1 MLFDDTIA
9 AISSAIGE
17 GGIGIIRISGN
28 DALKILNKIFVS
40 INNKETL
47 TMKSYTL
54 RYGHIVDPVNH
65 EEIDEVIVS
74 YMKKPN
80 TYTREDIVEIN
91 CHGGMVAVR
100 RILSVVLNQGARL
113 AEPGEYTK
121 RAFLNGRIDLS
132 QAEAVMDLI
141 MAKTDESM
149 KVALEQ
155 SEGKV
160 SRKIKELM
168 DQLIGVLAHIE
179 ATVDYPEDDIEDI
192 VSVKVI
198 EEAKIIISLIN
209 ELVKTASTGRI
220 IREGLNTVIIGKPN
234 VGKSSLLNALI
245 EENKAIVTEIPGT
258 TRDIIEEYIN
268 IEGVPVKIIDTAG
281 IRETGDIV
289 EKIGVEK
296 TKEYV
301 NKSDLI
307 IFMIDGS
314 TELEEEDEEIIR
326 LIKDK
331 KAIIVINKLD
341 LPSAVDMDYIKSK
354 LGLKPII
361 LASVNNEKGIDSIKK
376 EIVNLVYEGK
386 VSTKDICITN
396 VRHIDILIKANES
409 VEDGINTLKNGFPLD
424 MASIEFKNAF
434 LKLGEITGDTTQDDI
449 IDRIFR
455 DFCIGK

>member
-1 MLFDDTIA
+1 MLLDDTIA

-28 DALKILNKIFVS
+28 DALKILDKIFIS
-40 INNKETL
+40 IINKKTL

-54 RYGHIVDPVNH
+54 RYGHIVDPVNQ

-100 RILSVVLNQGARL
+100 RILSVVLSQGARL
-113 AEPGEYTK
+113 AEPGEFTK

-160 SRKIKELM
+160 SKKIKELM

-198 EEAKIIISLIN
+198 EEAQTIVAMIN

-296 TKEYV
+296 TREYV
-301 NKSDLI
+301 NKADLI

-341 LPSAVDMDYIKSK
+341 LPSAVDMDYIKTT
-354 LGLKPII
+354 LGEKPII
-361 LASVNNEKGIDSIKK
+361 LASVNNEKGIDSIKN
-376 EIVNLVYEGK
+376 EIVGLVYEGK
-386 VSTKDICITN
+386 VTSRDICITN
-396 VRHIDILIKANES
+396 VRHIDILLKANES